1 MEKFLKKK
9 IPLFFYHFFPPF
21 SPRCYYYTC
30 GGSRARAKRTPILQ
44 VFLLGTPNNNNNALA
59 FLLPN
64 EKRRNKR
71 RRRQRRRRRQ
81 NKWWAKRRRRRCPQ
95 RHHHLRAKKEKEKEV
110 DIIIIIIIIIIVVV
124 ANIWSARYRTRKRSR
139 ESCLGS
145 NCRRRNAIMR
155 VVEEGRK

>member
-1 MEKFLKKK
+1 MEKFKKK
-9 IPLFFYHFFPPF
+9 IPLFFYHFFPPSF
-21 SPRCYYYTC
+21 LTFFPRCYYTC
-30 GGSRARAKRTPILQ
+30 GSRARAKRTPILQ

-110 DIIIIIIIIIIVVV
+110 YIIIIIV

>member
-44 VFLLGTPNNNNNALA
+44 VFLLGTPNNNNAA
-59 FLLPN
+59 FLLRN

-81 NKWWAKRRRRRCPQ
+81 NKWWAKRRRRRRCPQ

-110 DIIIIIIIIIIVVV
+110 DIIIIIV

-155 VVEEGRK
+155 VVVEEGRK